1 MKEFF
6 YAGGYGLYLWSA
18 FAVTAVLMVAEV
30 LVERRLFR
38 KVLARLKR
46 IKRMD
51 QA

>member
-1 MKEFF
+1 MKEFI

-18 FAVTAVLMVAEV
+18 FAVTAVLMVGEV
-30 LVERRLFR
+30 VVERRLFK

-46 IKRMD
+46 IKRME